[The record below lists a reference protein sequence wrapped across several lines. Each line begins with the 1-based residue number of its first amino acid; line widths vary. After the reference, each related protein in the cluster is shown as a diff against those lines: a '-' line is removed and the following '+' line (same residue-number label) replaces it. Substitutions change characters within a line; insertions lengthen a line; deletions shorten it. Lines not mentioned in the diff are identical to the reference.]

1 MPVFTPEYL
10 HKVSYSC
17 FRAKGA
23 SEEEAEI
30 VATHQVK
37 ANLVGHD
44 SHGIR
49 HIPEYCNRIDMGHIV
64 PGAPFVVE
72 NETASTAVINGNWGF
87 GFVVTERAMR
97 IAIEKAR
104 VHGVAALTIRQ
115 QSHIGRLGDYPAM
128 AVAEDMIGL
137 ITADSGAGP
146 KSVAPFGGSDRRLG
160 TNPICIGVPSDLEAP
175 VVIDMATSAVA
186 AGR

>member
-1 MPVFTPEYL
+1 MPVFTAEYL

-30 VATHQVK
+30 VAAHQVK

-44 SHGIR
+44 SHGVR

-72 NETASTAVINGNWGF
+72 NETPSTAVINGNWGF
-87 GFVVTERAMR
+87 RVRGDRAGHADSHR
-97 IAIEKAR
+97 EGQGPR
-104 VHGVAALTIRQ
+104 RCGVNHPATKPHRPP
-115 QSHIGRLGDYPAM
+115 GRLPGHGHRGRHDRADYRRLRRGAP
-128 AVAEDMIGL
+128 
-137 ITADSGAGP
+137 SRWHPSAGP
-146 KSVAPFGGSDRRLG
+146 IAAWGRIRSALASP
-160 TNPICIGVPSDLEAP
+160 
-175 VVIDMATSAVA
+175 ATWKP
-186 AGR
+186 RW

>member
-17 FRAKGA
+17 FLAKGA

-30 VATHQVK
+30 VAAHQVK

-44 SHGIR
+44 SHGVR
-49 HIPEYCNRIDMGHIV
+49 HIPEYCNRIDRGHIV

-72 NETASTAVINGNWGF
+72 NETHSTAVINGNWGF

-97 IAIEKAR
+97 IAIEKAK
-104 VHGVAALTIRQ
+104 T
-115 QSHIGRLGDYPAM
+115 
-128 AVAEDMIGL
+128 
-137 ITADSGAGP
+137 TA
-146 KSVAPFGGSDRRLG
+146 
-160 TNPICIGVPSDLEAP
+160 
-175 VVIDMATSAVA
+175 
-186 AGR
+186 